1 MSDTIRLVIK
11 EKEMGGKGMK
21 KKLLALATVV
31 FMIFSFAGCSAEG
44 TALLK
49 EMEKVCAWEATEQT
63 GTMNFEVAAGESTI
77 KFDLDYTAYTIPET
91 LQMDMTVNAKSCSVD
106 DKTFDLTKGTYKLSP
121 IKMYMDGLKMY
132 ISSTFIKEVCGIA
145 GEDATEVMDL
155 SKDYIAYDMT
165 DTYAQ
170 MGIDVKKLAK
180 DSVNMS
186 KELFSELEKAGI
198 AVAVK
203 QEGRKYTVELSAEEM
218 IKAGIKLYAKSFEMQ
233 KDTLTKTY
241 KQAGLTDEQ
250 IKEVMTQVQAVGS
263 DEMVATYKEMFN
275 GSTAKYVVEYTDD
288 TQKTEMTFDMKV
300 NVEEEKVAVKFTMT
314 DHAKKAAKKEI
325 KMPTSVKAYTMD
337 DIMNLAAAQAETAVE
352 EAAVEEAETP
362 QADTKDAN
370 AATKAAA

>member
-1 MSDTIRLVIK
+1 
-11 EKEMGGKGMK
+11 MK
-21 KKLLALATVV
+21 KKLLALATAV
-31 FMIFSFAGCSAEG
+31 FMIFSFTGCSAEG

-121 IKMYMDGLKMY
+121 IKMYLDGLKMY
-132 ISSTFIKEVCGIA
+132 ISSTFIKEVCDIA
-145 GEDATEVMDL
+145 GEDATEVIDL

-186 KELFSELEKAGI
+186 KELFSELEKAGV
-198 AVAVK
+198 AVAIK

-241 KQAGLTDEQ
+241 KEAGLTDEQ
-250 IKEVMTQVQAVGS
+250 IKEVMTQVQAFGS
-263 DEMVATYKEMFN
+263 DEMAATFKEMID

-288 TQKTEMTFDMKV
+288 TQKTEMTFDIKV
-300 NVEEEKVAVKFTMT
+300 NVEEEKIAVKFTMT
-314 DHAKKAAKKEI
+314 DNAKKAAKKEI
-325 KMPTSVKAYTMD
+325 KMPTSVKVYTMD
-337 DIMNLAAAQAETAVE
+337 ELMNLVAAEAETAVE
-352 EAAVEEAETP
+352 VEDAASEKAVEAKDTKAETTK
-362 QADTKDAN
+362 ADTKDV
-370 AATKAAA
+370 KAANKAA

>member
-1 MSDTIRLVIK
+1 
-11 EKEMGGKGMK
+11 MK
-21 KKLLALATVV
+21 KKLLALATAV

-49 EMEKVCAWEATEQT
+49 EMEKVSAWEATEQT

-132 ISSTFIKEVCGIA
+132 ISSAFIKEVCGIA

-170 MGIDVKKLAK
+170 MGIDVKKLAEENA
-180 DSVNMS
+180 NMS
-186 KELFSELEKAGI
+186 KELFSELEKAGV
-198 AVAVK
+198 AVAIK
-203 QEGRKYTVELSAEEM
+203 QEGRKYTVELSAEQM
-218 IKAGIKLYAKSFEMQ
+218 ISAGIKLYAKSFEMQ
-233 KDTLTKTY
+233 KETLTKTY
-241 KQAGLTDEQ
+241 KDLGLTEEQ
-250 IKEVMTQVQAVGS
+250 IKEAMAQVEALGS
-263 DEMVATYKEMFN
+263 DEMAATFKEMIN

-288 TQKTEMTFDMKV
+288 TQKIEMTFDIKV
-300 NVEEEKVAVKFTMT
+300 NVGEEKMAVKFTMT
-314 DHAKKAAKKEI
+314 DNAKKAAKKEI

-337 DIMNLAAAQAETAVE
+337 EIMNLAAAQAETTV
-352 EAAVEEAETP
+352 EAED
-362 QADTKDAN
+362 AVAKKAAEVKDAKAETAQVDAKP
-370 AATKAAA
+370 AAKAAA